1 MGQAMTAK
9 LTTAVEELCDLY
21 RRVRSLRSQGA
32 GPSRLRELGLDDIAA
47 AIGERLAEEGGLPL
61 MSLALSAFEDQ
72 FDDGI
77 AVNWLSARWNG
88 VGHGDKRW
96 WD

>member
-1 MGQAMTAK
+1 MGQAMAPKVTQ
-9 LTTAVEELCDLY
+9 AVEELSTLY
-21 RRVRSLRSQGA
+21 RQVRELRSQGV
-32 GPSRLRELGLDDIAA
+32 GPARLRELGLDDNVA
-47 AIGERLAEEGGLPL
+47 AIGQRLAEEGGVPL
-61 MSLALSAFEDQ
+61 MSLALSAFEDR

-88 VGHGDKRW
+88 VGHGDTRW